1 MAEYTVRK
9 IPFFDPVKIAISGQA
24 FRFKI
29 LDEDHVELVAM
40 GRYLQ
45 IAKLDEDS
53 FAFSAKGSDFDK
65 IWAPYFHL
73 DFDYQ
78 AAVDSIDEDDKYLRS
93 AAEFSRGIRI
103 LRQDSW
109 ETLIS
114 FIISQ
119 RRSIP
124 SIMTSVE
131 RLCEFTGHEAKMPKH
146 LDRPFVK
153 PSKEVYYAFPA
164 RDEMADMS
172 LEDIQGLGVGYRADY
187 IRSAIDYDPDL
198 KAWENL
204 SDDDLYA
211 ALTGLRGVGKKVADC
226 VMLFAFARFGRFP
239 VDVWMQ
245 RIQDNYYNG
254 SFDISRYP
262 DTAGIMQQFMFFYE
276 RMNKII

>member
-1 MAEYTVRK
+1 MAEHTVRT
-9 IPFFDPVKIAISGQA
+9 ISFFDPVKIAISGQA

-29 LDEDHVELVAM
+29 LDDSHVEVVAF

-45 IAKLDEDS
+45 IASLGNDS
-53 FAFSAKGSDFDK
+53 YAFSCSEKEFKK
-65 IWAPYFHL
+65 IWEPYFHL

-78 AAVDSIDEDDKYLRS
+78 AAVDSIDEDDEYLR
-93 AAEFSRGIRI
+93 AAADFSRGIRI

-131 RLCEFTGHEAKMPKH
+131 RLCEFTGIEAKMPKS
-146 LDRPFVK
+146 LGKPFVK
-153 PSKEVYYAFPA
+153 PSKEVFYSFPC
-164 RDEMADMS
+164 RNEMSSMS
-172 LEDIQGLGVGYRADY
+172 LEDIAGLGVGYRADY
-187 IRSAIDYDPDL
+187 IRSAVDFDPDL
-198 KAWENL
+198 KAWEEYSNEELYDALL
-204 SDDDLYA
+204 S
-211 ALTGLRGVGKKVADC
+211 LRGVGKKVADC
-226 VMLFAFARFGRFP
+226 VMLFAFARFARFP

-245 RIQDNYYNG
+245 RIQDKYYGG
-254 SFDISRYP
+254 SFDISGYP

-276 RMNKII
+276 RMNKI